1 MRISD
6 WSSDV
11 CSSDL
16 PRARIWDNA
25 RYAKSSGIPALMK
38 LRIATRES
46 PLAMWQAEHVK
57 ARLEAAHPQLIV
69 ELLPMTTRGDQLLS
83 SPLSTV
89 GGQGLFVK
97 ELEQA
102 LLESRA
108 DHAEHSMKEN

>member
-57 ARLEAAHPQLIV
+57 ARLEAAHPQLTV
-69 ELLPMTTRGDQLLS
+69 ELLPMNTRGDPLWP
-83 SPLSTV
+83 SPPPTV
-89 GGQGLFVK
+89 GGN
-97 ELEQA
+97 ELVGQDHDQA
-102 LLESRA
+102 KVESDGCGGRGWP
-108 DHAEHSMKEN
+108 